1 MFETLRIAL
10 LKAFEIPNLDNITET
25 NELIFKVGET
35 ALKVNVTTIVM
46 TWIVMAILIVLAYLG
61 ARRLEKFPGRVQV
74 LIEWIIDGLDGLTK
88 DTIGQASG
96 RKYFPLFATIFFFV
110 LVSNW
115 LGSIPFLKSP
125 TADLNTT
132 LGLGILVFFIVQGS
146 AIWTRGLAN
155 YLKGFLEPMI
165 LAPLM
170 LPLNIVGEFAKLI
183 SHSFR
188 LFGNILGGGLIIL
201 VISELTYYLILPI
214 GLNGFFGFFVGT
226 IQAFVFA
233 ILAITYISVARA

>member
-1 MFETLRIAL
+1 MFETLRTAL
-10 LKAFEIPNLDNITET
+10 LKAFEIPNLDNITES

-35 ALKVNVTTIVM
+35 ALKVNVTTLVM
-46 TWIVMAILIVLAYLG
+46 TWIVMAMLIGLAYLG
-61 ARRLEKFPGRVQV
+61 VRRLEKFPGRVQA

-88 DTIGQASG
+88 DTIGQESG

-110 LVSNW
+110 LISNW
-115 LGSIPFLKSP
+115 LGSIPFFKSP

-132 LGLGILVFFIVQGS
+132 LGLGLLVFFIVQGS
-146 AIWTRGLAN
+146 AIWTKGLGH
-155 YLKGFLEPMI
+155 YLKGFLEPMM

-170 LPLNIVGEFAKLI
+170 LPLNIIGEFAKLT

-188 LFGNILGGGLIIL
+188 LFGNILGGGLVIL
-201 VISELTYYLILPI
+201 IISELTYYLILPI

-226 IQAFVFA
+226 VQAFVFA
-233 ILAITYISVARA
+233 MLAITYISVARA